1 LFYLN
6 GRVGNDILRVYKGSI
21 GIKNDVLNSQK
32 MLVKQF
38 MEWVSD
44 KQKGDC
50 SIGEMITDS
59 WICKKQ
65 MTPQATSERI
75 DLIISTILQSGASG
89 AKLCG
94 AGGGGFLM
102 VLCELNKQQ
111 NVRDILQ
118 GSLLELKFAFES
130 EGSKIIYAE

>member
-1 LFYLN
+1 
-6 GRVGNDILRVYKGSI
+6 
-21 GIKNDVLNSQK
+21 
-32 MLVKQF
+32 LVKQF
-38 MEWVSD
+38 MGWVSD
-44 KQKGDC
+44 KQENEYKV
-50 SIGEMITDS
+50 GEMVTNS
-59 WICKKQ
+59 WVYKKQ